1 MTGAPATSVASS
13 SIAVAG
19 WGTALPAS
27 RLTNQDLTLVL
38 DTSDA
43 WIVDRTGIRERRVA
57 GPGETTGPLSVQA
70 GRAALAR
77 AGLTPADVDLVVVA
91 TATPELPIPS
101 TAALVAAELG
111 IEAGGFD
118 LNAACAGFVYA
129 LTVTAGLLSVGAG
142 RTALLIGADTMTSVI
157 DPQDRTTAILF
168 GDGAA
173 AVVLTTDPALGVPGA
188 AAGAGLAA
196 GAAAGAAGP
205 GLVASDLM
213 HDPLGVDLLVV
224 EAGGSRHP
232 ATAETVA
239 ARAHYLRM
247 DGQEVFRRAVRGITL
262 SVQRT
267 LERAGARPE
276 DVTLFVPHQANV
288 RIVNAVLPR
297 VGIPPERTLRT
308 IDRYG
313 NTSAASVPLSLAEV
327 AESGRVGP
335 GDLVLMCGFG
345 AGMAVGT
352 ALWRWGTA
360 AGASAAAPVPSSGS
374 GSAAATPPAAAKPG
388 PRAKAG
394 EDAA

>member
-1 MTGAPATSVASS
+1 VTAAPATTVASS

-19 WGTALPAS
+19 WGTALPES
-27 RLTNQDLTLVL
+27 RLTNHDLTLVL

-43 WIVDRTGIRERRVA
+43 WIVDRTGIHERRVA
-57 GPGETTGPLSVQA
+57 GPGETTGPLAVQA
-70 GRAALAR
+70 ARAALAR
-77 AGLTPADVDLVVVA
+77 AGLAPADVDLVIVA
-91 TATPELPIPS
+91 TATPEMPIPS
-101 TAALVAAELG
+101 TAALVASELG

-118 LNAACAGFVYA
+118 LNAACAGFVYG

-142 RTALLIGADTMTSVI
+142 RTALLVGADTMTSVI

-188 AAGAGLAA
+188 GAGD
-196 GAAAGAAGP
+196 GAAPAGP

-224 EAGGSRHP
+224 EAGGSRRP

-239 ARAHYLRM
+239 DRAHYLRM

-267 LERAGARPE
+267 LERAGVSAE

-297 VGIPPERTLRT
+297 LGIAPERTLRT

-360 AGASAAAPVPSSGS
+360 AGAANAAPVPASGP
-374 GSAAATPPAAAKPG
+374 GAAAASPPAAAPG

>member
-1 MTGAPATSVASS
+1 M
-13 SIAVAG
+13 
-19 WGTALPAS
+19 
-27 RLTNQDLTLVL
+27 L

-91 TATPELPIPS
+91 TATPEMPIPS

-188 AAGAGLAA
+188 

-276 DVTLFVPHQANV
+276 DVALFVPHQANV

-360 AGASAAAPVPSSGS
+360 AGASSAAPVPSSGP
-374 GSAAATPPAAAKPG
+374 GAAAATPPAATKPRR
-388 PRAKAG
+388 RAKAG

>member
-1 MTGAPATSVASS
+1 VSAPMS
-13 SIAVAG
+13 
-19 WGTALPAS
+19 
-27 RLTNQDLTLVL
+27 
-38 DTSDA
+38 
-43 WIVDRTGIRERRVA
+43 
-57 GPGETTGPLSVQA
+57 
-70 GRAALAR
+70 
-77 AGLTPADVDLVVVA
+77 
-91 TATPELPIPS
+91 
-101 TAALVAAELG
+101 
-111 IEAGGFD
+111 
-118 LNAACAGFVYA
+118 
-129 LTVTAGLLSVGAG
+129 
-142 RTALLIGADTMTSVI
+142 SVI